1 MLTRLRIL
9 NKKIEFPRICPSH
22 PDKLSKV
29 KIRVTTSVVR
39 KFFDKNQMDK
49 QTFFDE
55 ELFVPV
61 CEICAKKFNLYKQFS
76 KWLVVLG
83 LLGFIPLI
91 LLGNFAPNYLDKFDS
106 IWPLVVISLFS
117 CIYIGWGLGYLAK
130 RKLVKISP
138 RYRGENFIDI
148 DIYCKK
154 QYLEQFLK
162 INCCKERGLFD
173 S

>member
-1 MLTRLRIL
+1 
-9 NKKIEFPRICPSH
+9 
-22 PDKLSKV
+22 
-29 KIRVTTSVVR
+29 VVR

-49 QTFFDE
+49 PIFFNE
-55 ELFVPV
+55 ELSVPV

-83 LLGFIPLI
+83 LIGFVPLI
-91 LLGNFAPNYLDKFDS
+91 LLGNFAPNELEKIQS
-106 IWPLVVISLFS
+106 ILPFVIFGLFL

-130 RKLVKISP
+130 RKLVRISP
-138 RYRGENFIDI
+138 RYRGKDFIDI
-148 DIYCKK
+148 DINCKK

-162 INCCKERGLFD
+162 INCCKERGFFD